1 MLIVRQ
7 DRKVVMNIDNISCI
21 EINRACPVDLIASVP
36 RNLVKGEKYPSSM
49 SNNEDFHRFYLG
61 TFHTAEKAQKILM
74 ELVVAY
80 EKGAKVFYMPE
91 YKVS

>member
-21 EINRACPVDLIASVP
+21 EINRACPVDIIACIP
-36 RNLVKGEKYPSSM
+36 RNLVKGERYPGAV
-49 SNNEDFHRFYLG
+49 NNEDFHRFYLG
-61 TFHTAEKAQKILM
+61 TFNTAEKAQKILM